1 MESPINSSFIPT
13 KISLGE
19 RPREEYGSDAFDVMV
34 LLGVIA
40 LVVAGTMAAGVFL
53 YKQFLAN
60 DLAAKKEQLNKA
72 KKAFQ
77 PDLVR
82 DLTRLDER
90 ISIAEGVLQSHIAPS
105 AFFDVLSQ
113 ITLKTIEY
121 KGLEYEFTGTDSLHV
136 VMNGR
141 AASVNGIAYQA
152 RVMSTHPA
160 IKNPIFSIG
169 NITKDGVEF
178 TVELDINPEA
188 VNFASLISAAAVNN
202 QDTEQGFIPNEE
214 GAAPADSEEGAI
226 EEEATDDQPA
236 AQRGVPRGGTD
247 VGTPTKQRPASQNKK
262 TAPDELFGN
271 FE

>member
-53 YKQFLAN
+53 YKQFLTN
-60 DLAAKKEQLNKA
+60 DLSAKKEQLNKA

-105 AFFDVLSQ
+105 AFFDVLGQ
-113 ITLKTIEY
+113 ITLKTIQYSDLNYEY
-121 KGLEYEFTGTDSLHV
+121 TNPESLHIK
-136 VMNGR
+136 MSGR

-152 RVMSTHPA
+152 RIMSTHPA
-160 IKNPIFSIG
+160 IKNPIFSITG
-169 NITKDGVEF
+169 IEKDSVRFE
-178 TVELDINPEA
+178 VELDINPEA
-188 VNFASLISAAAVNN
+188 VNFASLISAAAVNS
-202 QDTEQGFIPNEE
+202 QDTSEGFVPTEE
-214 GAAPADSEEGAI
+214 GDDSGAFEEESESEEQPVAPRGA
-226 EEEATDDQPA
+226 
-236 AQRGVPRGGTD
+236 PRGGAE
-247 VGTPTKQRPASQNKK
+247 VGTPTNQRPSSQNNKK
-262 TAPDELFGN
+262 AAPDELFGN

>member
-53 YKQFLAN
+53 YKQFLTN
-60 DLAAKKEQLNKA
+60 DLTAKKDQLNKA

-77 PDLVR
+77 PELVR

-105 AFFDVLSQ
+105 AFFEVLGQ
-113 ITLKTIEY
+113 ITLKTIQYSNLTYEY
-121 KGLEYEFTGTDSLHV
+121 TNPESMHV
-136 VMNGR
+136 KMNGR

-152 RVMSTHPA
+152 RIMSTHPA
-160 IKNPIFSIG
+160 IKNPIFSITG
-169 NITKDGVEF
+169 IRKDGVEF
-178 TVELDINPEA
+178 EVELDINPEA
-188 VNFASLISAAAVNN
+188 VNFASLISAAAASS
-202 QDTEQGFIPNEE
+202 QDTSEGFIQTDETESDDLGSGSAEE
-214 GAAPADSEEGAI
+214 GGSADEQQVAPRGA
-226 EEEATDDQPA
+226 
-236 AQRGVPRGGTD
+236 PRGGTD
-247 VGTPTKQRPASQNKK
+247 VGTPTRQRPSTQNKK
-262 TAPDELFGN
+262 QGADELFGN

>member
-19 RPREEYGSDAFDVMV
+19 KPREEYGSDAFDVIV

-53 YKQFLAN
+53 YKQFLSN

-90 ISIAEGVLQSHIAPS
+90 ISIAEGILQSHIAPS
-105 AFFDVLSQ
+105 AFFDVLGQ

-121 KGLEYEFTGTDSLHV
+121 KNLDYEYTGPDTLHV
-136 VMNGR
+136 LMNGK

-188 VNFASLISAAAVNN
+188 VNFSSLVSAATLNS
-202 QDTEQGFIPNEE
+202 QDTSEGFVPTEDGGEE
-214 GAAPADSEEGAI
+214 LPPEEETQI
-226 EEEATDDQPA
+226 EEEPVG
-236 AQRGVPRGGTD
+236 QRGPQGGTQ
-247 VGTPTKQRPASQNKK
+247 VEPPPRRAPAQNNKK
-262 TAPDELFGN
+262 QAPDELFGN

>member
-19 RPREEYGSDAFDVMV
+19 RPREEYGSDAFDVIV

-53 YKQFLAN
+53 YKQFLTN
-60 DLAAKKEQLNKA
+60 DLSAKKEQLNKA

-105 AFFDVLSQ
+105 AFFEVLNQ

-121 KGLEYEFTGTDSLHV
+121 KSLEYEYSGDALHV
-136 VMNGR
+136 RMKGK

-160 IKNPIFSIG
+160 IKNPIFSINAIG
-169 NITKDGVEF
+169 KDGVEF
-178 TVELDINPEA
+178 EVELDINPDA
-188 VNFASLISAAAVNN
+188 VNFAALISAAAANA
-202 QDTEQGFIPNEE
+202 QDTAEGFIPS
-214 GAAPADSEEGAI
+214 DSGTGGDVEQEVI
-226 EEEATDDQPA
+226 PEEEQPEEA
-236 AQRGVPRGGTD
+236 ASPRGAPRGGAD
-247 VGTPTKQRPASQNKK
+247 VGTPTRQRPPTQNKK
-262 TAPDELFGN
+262 QGADELFGN

>member
-19 RPREEYGSDAFDVMV
+19 RPREEYGSDAFDVIV

-53 YKQFLAN
+53 YKQFLSN
-60 DLAAKKEQLNKA
+60 DLTEKKEQLNKA

-90 ISIAEGVLQSHIAPS
+90 ISIAEGILQSHIAPS
-105 AFFDVLSQ
+105 AFFDVLGQ

-121 KGLEYEFTGTDSLHV
+121 KNLDYEFNGPDSMHIL
-136 VMNGR
+136 MNGR

-169 NITKDGVEF
+169 NIGKDGVEF
-178 TVELDINPEA
+178 TVELDINPDA
-188 VNFASLISAAAVNN
+188 VNFSSLISAAAVNS
-202 QDTEQGFIPNEE
+202 QDTSEGFVPAGEE
-214 GAAPADSEEGAI
+214 GEIP
-226 EEEATDDQPA
+226 EEEAIQEEPA
-236 AQRGVPRGGTD
+236 AQRGAPQGGAS
-247 VGTPTKQRPASQNKK
+247 VGTPTQRRPASQQNKK
-262 TAPDELFGN
+262 QAPDELFGE

>member
-19 RPREEYGSDAFDVMV
+19 RPREEYGSDAFDVIV

-53 YKQFLAN
+53 YKQFLTN
-60 DLAAKKEQLNKA
+60 DLTAKKEQLNKA

-90 ISIAEGVLQSHIAPS
+90 ISIAEGILQSHIAPS
-105 AFFDVLSQ
+105 AFFDVLGQ

-121 KGLEYEFTGTDSLHV
+121 KNLDYEFNGPDSMHIL
-136 VMNGR
+136 MNGR

-169 NITKDGVEF
+169 NIGKDGVEF
-178 TVELDINPEA
+178 TVELDINPDA
-188 VNFASLISAAAVNN
+188 VNFSSLISAATINSE
-202 QDTEQGFIPNEE
+202 DTSEGFIPTDGSEGQEE
-214 GAAPADSEEGAI
+214 VPLEEEGAI
-226 EEEATDDQPA
+226 EEQPA
-236 AQRGVPRGGTD
+236 EQRGAPQGGAS
-247 VGTPTKQRPASQNKK
+247 VGTPATKRPTSPQNKK
-262 TAPDELFGN
+262 QAPDELFGD

>member
-19 RPREEYGSDAFDVMV
+19 RPREEYGSDAFDVIV

-53 YKQFLAN
+53 YKQFLTN
-60 DLAAKKEQLNKA
+60 DLSAKKEQLNKA

-105 AFFDVLSQ
+105 AFFEVLNQ

-121 KGLEYEFTGTDSLHV
+121 KSLDYEYSADTLHV
-136 VMNGR
+136 RMKGK

-160 IKNPIFSIG
+160 IKNPIFSITAIG
-169 NITKDGVEF
+169 KEGVDFE
-178 TVELDINPEA
+178 VELDINPDA
-188 VNFASLISAAAVNN
+188 VNFAALISAAAANA
-202 QDTEQGFIPNEE
+202 QDTSEGFIPNDGSGEE
-214 GAAPADSEEGAI
+214 EVLPEEELSEGGDEAAAAPRGA
-226 EEEATDDQPA
+226 PK
-236 AQRGVPRGGTD
+236 GGTD
-247 VGTPTKQRPASQNKK
+247 VGTPTRQRPATQNKK
-262 TAPDELFGN
+262 QGADELFGN